1 MKIKAGDQYFNEVWS
16 DRVESS
22 RIRSYE
28 SPEQRRKYN
37 NISLYNPWSKLVEI
51 HEKNKKIAKPND
63 ECLQEC
69 IEVVENTI

>member
-1 MKIKAGDQYFNEVWS
+1 MKIKAGDQYFHIVWS
-16 DRVESS
+16 DQVESS

-28 SPEQRRKYN
+28 SPEQRKKYN
-37 NISLYNPWSKLVEI
+37 NISLDNPWSKLVEN
-51 HEKNKKIAKPND
+51 HEKYKNLAKPND